1 MARTPMNIFSDFP
14 AAFPLRILAAM
25 LAMLAG
31 CSVNGQPET
40 PEPRA
45 EIQINLCASPHDV
58 IQALPLRPDGEAP
71 TEAWYFD
78 TPELEFARR
87 GLVFRLRQG
96 DRQPELTLKLANQD
110 CMDIKPAWI
119 PRDEGK
125 CEYDNH
131 GAVFSGAVSLTNA
144 LDAESARALTAGRL
158 PLENALS
165 AAQIAYL
172 RDVVAVWPLV
182 SGILPLGPAHI
193 RQYRAKKAD
202 FDVNVWALPAG
213 ETDIELSEKTSF
225 RKVLGRRAELLAMLS
240 KSGIA
245 LCPDQAGQG
254 VKRLRILLER
264 R

>member
-1 MARTPMNIFSDFP
+1 MARTPMSIFSDFP
-14 AAFPLRILAAM
+14 AGYSIRIAATL

-31 CSVNGQPET
+31 CSADAEPEA

-45 EIQINLCASPHDV
+45 EIQINLCASPQTI
-58 IQALPLRPDGEAP
+58 IQELALHPDGAVP

-78 TPELEFARR
+78 TPELDFARR

-96 DRQPELTLKLANQD
+96 DRTPELTLKVANQD
-110 CMDIKPAWI
+110 CTDIKPGTI
-119 PRDEGK
+119 PKDAGK

-131 GAVFSGAVSLTNA
+131 GAVFSGAVSLNNA

-158 PLENALS
+158 PLGNAL
-165 AAQIAYL
+165 APAQVAYL
-172 RDVVAVWPLV
+172 RDVVAAWPLV
-182 SGILPLGPAHI
+182 SGIRPIGPAQI

-202 FDVNVWALPAG
+202 YDVNVWTLPAG

-225 RKVLGRRAELLAMLS
+225 NKVLDRRAELLAMIS
-240 KSGIA
+240 RSGIA

-254 VKRLRILLER
+254 VKRLRILLQQP
-264 R
+264 

>member
-1 MARTPMNIFSDFP
+1 MMNAFRDAP
-14 AAFPLRILAAM
+14 AGVSTRIAAVALAV
-25 LAMLAG
+25 LAG
-31 CSVNGQPET
+31 CGAVPK
-40 PEPRA
+40 PDAPAPRA
-45 EIQINLCASPHDV
+45 EIQINLCASPTAI
-58 IQALPLRPDGEAP
+58 IQELALHPDGEVP

-78 TPELEFARR
+78 TPSLEFARR

-96 DRQPELTLKLANQD
+96 DRSPELTLKVANQD
-110 CMDIKPAWI
+110 CMDIKPRTMVKDA
-119 PRDEGK
+119 GK

-131 GAVFSGAVSLTNA
+131 GAVFSGAVSLSNA

-165 AAQIAYL
+165 PLQVAYL
-172 RDVVAVWPLV
+172 RDVVAAWPLV
-182 SGILPLGPAHI
+182 SGIRPLGPAQI

-202 FDVNVWALPAG
+202 FDVNVWTLPAG

-225 RKVLGRRAELLAMLS
+225 KKVLDRRAELLAMLS
-240 KSGIA
+240 RSGIA

-264 R
+264 P

>member
-1 MARTPMNIFSDFP
+1 MA
-14 AAFPLRILAAM
+14 LAV
-25 LAMLAG
+25 LAG
-31 CSVNGQPET
+31 CGAVPK
-40 PEPRA
+40 PDVPAPRA
-45 EIQINLCASPHDV
+45 EIQINVCASPQTI
-58 IQALPLRPDGEAP
+58 IQELELHPDGEVA

-78 TPELEFARR
+78 TPELDFARR

-96 DRQPELTLKLANQD
+96 DRQPELTLKVANQD
-110 CMDIKPAWI
+110 CMEIKPGWI
-119 PRDEGK
+119 PEHEGK

-131 GAVFSGAVSLTNA
+131 GAAFSGAVSLTHT

-158 PLENALS
+158 PLENALAS
-165 AAQIAYL
+165 AQVAYL
-172 RDVVAVWPLV
+172 RDVVGAWPLV
-182 SGILPLGPAHI
+182 SGIRPLGPAHI

-202 FDVNVWALPAG
+202 YDVNVWTLPAG

-225 RKVLGRRAELLAMLS
+225 KKVLDRRAELLAMLA
-240 KSGIA
+240 KTAIA

>member
-1 MARTPMNIFSDFP
+1 MNGFP
-14 AAFPLRILAAM
+14 DALAGVSTRIAAAALAV
-25 LAMLAG
+25 LAG
-31 CSVNGQPET
+31 CGAVQKPDA
-40 PEPRA
+40 PAPRA
-45 EIQINLCASPHDV
+45 EIQINLCAPPQAI
-58 IQALPLRPDGEAP
+58 IQGLALQPDAEVP

-96 DRQPELTLKLANQD
+96 DRTPELTLKVANQD
-110 CMDIKPAWI
+110 CMDIKPGTI
-119 PRDEGK
+119 PRDAGK

-131 GAVFSGAVSLTNA
+131 GAVFSGAVSLTNT
-144 LDAESARALTAGRL
+144 LDAESARALTAGRR
-158 PLENALS
+158 PLEEALS
-165 AAQIAYL
+165 PAQIAYL
-172 RDVVAVWPLV
+172 RDVVAAWPLV
-182 SGILPLGPAHI
+182 SGIRPLGPAHI

-202 FDVNVWALPAG
+202 FDVNVWTLPAG

-225 RKVLGRRAELLAMLS
+225 KKVLDRRAELLAMLS

-264 R
+264 P